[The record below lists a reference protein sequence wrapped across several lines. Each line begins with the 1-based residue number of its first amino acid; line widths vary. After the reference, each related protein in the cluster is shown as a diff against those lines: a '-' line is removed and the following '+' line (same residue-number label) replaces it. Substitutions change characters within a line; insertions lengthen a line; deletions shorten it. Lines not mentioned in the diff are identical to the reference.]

1 MLRTVRDTL
10 CTTASHL
17 LRYKKNKETLSI
29 NQRQTVYLEAIDL
42 LTCRQV
48 KDEPDLIVIT
58 QNVFVA
64 TFSNIKADALFRII
78 KQRDNENIEQYFR
91 RQESVKYCSESLEN
105 E

>member
-58 QNVFVA
+58 QNVQIFFFLSFNFLVI
-64 TFSNIKADALFRII
+64 TNKSHFI
-78 KQRDNENIEQYFR
+78 
-91 RQESVKYCSESLEN
+91 SL
-105 E
+105 